1 MTFKNFIN
9 LIYIFIKKT
18 KLYILIRSLY
28 SINNYKFRGNKMEGF
43 KSISVSNELHEL
55 IKNKRIEMIGKR
67 KIDISMAKMSE
78 EILLKGLNLIE

>member
-1 MTFKNFIN
+1 
-9 LIYIFIKKT
+9 
-18 KLYILIRSLY
+18 
-28 SINNYKFRGNKMEGF
+28 MEGF